1 MSVPTSSAR
10 SRFAAAVSQPDE
22 RIDLGEAALLIAA
35 QEYPQLALEPYLRRL
50 DVLAERVNDRL
61 SNETA
66 PPIVLGELTRVLFH
80 EEGLRGNEGAYYDPR
95 NSFLNDVLDRKL
107 GIPITL
113 GVVVLEVGR
122 RLGLPLEGLGFPGHF
137 IVRYRGEAVSLLI
150 DPFDKGRIRFEDQ
163 AQELL
168 DRVYAGMV
176 QLKPEFMRAVSR
188 REILE
193 RMLRNLKGIYL
204 NAKEDFRALGV
215 IELLLVLRPEARG
228 EVRDRGIMLARI
240 GRYDEAIEQLEM
252 YLDFAPGATD
262 APRVRDYIMRLSE
275 VTGDR

>member
-1 MSVPTSSAR
+1 MSSPAFGSRA
-10 SRFAAAVSQPDE
+10 RFAAVVSVADE

-35 QEYPQLALEPYLRRL
+35 QEYPQLATEPYLRRL

-61 SNETA
+61 ANETA
-66 PPIVLGELTRVLFH
+66 APVVLGELTRVLFE
-80 EEGLRGNEGAYYDPR
+80 EEGLRGNDAAYYDPR

-107 GIPITL
+107 GIPISL
-113 GVVVLEVGR
+113 GVIVLEVGR
-122 RLGLPLEGLGFPGHF
+122 RLGLPLEGVGFPGHF
-137 IVRYRGEAVSLLI
+137 LVRYRGEAFSLLI
-150 DPFDKGRIRFEDQ
+150 DPFDKGRIRFDDQ

-168 DRVYAGMV
+168 DRVYGGMV
-176 QLKPEFMRAVSR
+176 QIKPEFMRALSR

-215 IELLLVLRPEARG
+215 IELLLALRPEARQ

-240 GRYDEAIEQLEM
+240 GRYEEAIEQLEQ

-262 APRVRDYIMRLSE
+262 APRVREYILRLSE
-275 VTGDR
+275 AAGR

>member
-1 MSVPTSSAR
+1 MTTPVPGMQAR
-10 SRFAAAVSQPDE
+10 FRAAVSVPDE
-22 RIDLGEAALLIAA
+22 RLDLGAAALLIAT

-50 DVLAERVNDRL
+50 DVLAERVHDRL

-66 PPIVLGELTRVLFH
+66 GPIVLGELTRVLFQ
-80 EEGLRGNEGAYYDPR
+80 EEGLRGNDAAYYDPR

-137 IVRYRGEAVSLLI
+137 LVRYRGEAVSLLI
-150 DPFDKGRIRFEDQ
+150 DPFDRGRIRFEDQ

-168 DRVYAGMV
+168 DRVYGGMV
-176 QLKPEFMRAVSR
+176 QVKPEFLREIGR

-215 IELLLVLRPEARG
+215 IELLLLLRPEARG

-240 GRYDEAIEQLEM
+240 GRYDEAIEQLEL
-252 YLDFAPGATD
+252 YLDYAPGATD
-262 APRVRDYIMRLSE
+262 APRVREYILRLS
-275 VTGDR
+275 DAK

>member
-1 MSVPTSSAR
+1 MSAPAR
-10 SRFAAAVSQPDE
+10 GARARFSAAVSVADE
-22 RIDLGEAALLIAA
+22 RIDLAEAALLIAA

-66 PPIVLGELTRVLFH
+66 PPIVLQELTRVLFE
-80 EEGLRGNEGAYYDPR
+80 EEGLRGNEAAYYDPR

-107 GIPITL
+107 GIPISL

-137 IVRYRGEAVSLLI
+137 LVRYRGEAMSLLI
-150 DPFDKGRIRFEDQ
+150 DPFDGGRIRFEDQ

-168 DRVYAGMV
+168 DRVYGGMV
-176 QLKPEFMRAVSR
+176 RLKPEFTRPIGR
-188 REILE
+188 RDIIE

-204 NAKEDFRALGV
+204 NAKDDHRALGV
-215 IELLLVLRPEARG
+215 IELLLVLKPEARQ
-228 EVRDRGIMLARI
+228 EIRDRGILLARI
-240 GRYDEAIEQLEM
+240 GRYDEAIEQLEL
-252 YLDFAPGATD
+252 YLVRAPGATD
-262 APRVRDYIMRLSE
+262 ASRVREYILRLSE
-275 VTGDR
+275 AADR

>member
-1 MSVPTSSAR
+1 MSAPVPGLQ
-10 SRFAAAVSQPDE
+10 SRFRAAVSVPDE
-22 RIDLGEAALLIAA
+22 RIDLAEAALLLATM
-35 QEYPQLALEPYLRRL
+35 QYPQLAVEPYLRRL

-66 PPIVLGELTRVLFH
+66 GPVVLGELTRVLFQ
-80 EEGLRGNEGAYYDPR
+80 EEGLRGNDAAYYDPR

-113 GVVVLEVGR
+113 GVIVLEVGR

-137 IVRYRGEAVSLLI
+137 IVRYRGEAMSLLI

-168 DRVYAGMV
+168 DRVYGGMV
-176 QLKPEFMRAVSR
+176 QLKQEYLREIGK

-204 NAKEDFRALGV
+204 NAKEDFRALAV

-240 GRYDEAIEQLEM
+240 GRFDEAIAQLEL

-262 APRVRDYIMRLSE
+262 APRVREYIARLSE
-275 VTGDR
+275 R

>member
-1 MSVPTSSAR
+1 MSAPAHSAR
-10 SRFAAAVSQPDE
+10 ARFSAAVSGPDE
-22 RIDLGEAALLIAA
+22 RIDLGAAALLIAA

-66 PPIVLGELTRVLFH
+66 PPVVLGELTRVLFS
-80 EEGLRGNEGAYYDPR
+80 EEGLRGNEAAYYDPR

-107 GIPITL
+107 GIPISL

-137 IVRYRGEAVSLLI
+137 LVRYRGEAVSLLI
-150 DPFDKGRIRFEDQ
+150 DPFDGGRIRFEDQ

-168 DRVYAGMV
+168 DRVYGGIV
-176 QLKPEFMRAVSR
+176 RIKPEFMRPIGR
-188 REILE
+188 RDILE

-204 NAKEDFRALGV
+204 NAKEDHRALG
-215 IELLLVLRPEARG
+215 IIDLLLALKPEARQ

-240 GRYDEAIEQLEM
+240 GRYDEAIEQLEL

-262 APRVRDYIMRLSE
+262 ATRVRQYILRLSE
-275 VTGDR
+275 AAGR

>member
-1 MSVPTSSAR
+1 MSSPAFGAR
-10 SRFAAAVSQPDE
+10 SRFAAVVAGPDE

-35 QEYPQLALEPYLRRL
+35 QEYPQLATEPYLRRL

-61 SNETA
+61 ANETA
-66 PPIVLGELTRVLFH
+66 APVVLGELTRVLF
-80 EEGLRGNEGAYYDPR
+80 EDEGLRGNDAAYYDPR

-113 GVVVLEVGR
+113 GVIVLEVGR
-122 RLGLPLEGLGFPGHF
+122 RLGLPLEGVGFPGHF
-137 IVRYRGEAVSLLI
+137 LVRYRGEAFSLLI
-150 DPFDKGRIRFEDQ
+150 DPFDRGRVRFEDQ

-168 DRVYAGMV
+168 DRVYGGMV
-176 QLKPEFMRAVSR
+176 QIKPEFMRALDR

-215 IELLLVLRPEARG
+215 IDLLLALRPEARQ
-228 EVRDRGIMLARI
+228 EVRDKGIMLARI
-240 GRYDEAIEQLEM
+240 GRYEEAIEHLEQ
-252 YLDFAPGATD
+252 YLDFAPSATD
-262 APRVRDYIMRLSE
+262 APRVREYILRLSE
-275 VTGDR
+275 ASGR

>member
-1 MSVPTSSAR
+1 MSAPTSSAR
-10 SRFAAAVSQPDE
+10 SRFAAAVSVPDE

-61 SNETA
+61 ANETA
-66 PPIVLGELTRVLFH
+66 PPVVLGELTRVLF
-80 EEGLRGNEGAYYDPR
+80 EEEALRGNDGAYYDPR

-113 GVVVLEVGR
+113 SVVLLEVGR

-168 DRVYAGMV
+168 DRVYGGMV
-176 QLKPEFMRAVSR
+176 QVKPEFMRAITR

-215 IELLLVLRPEARG
+215 IDLLLVLRPEARG
-228 EVRDRGIMLARI
+228 EVRDRGITLARI
-240 GRYDEAIEQLEM
+240 GRYAEAIEQLEM
-252 YLDFAPGATD
+252 YLDFAPAATD
-262 APRVRDYIMRLSE
+262 APRVRDYIVRLNE
-275 VTGDR
+275 AANR

>member
-1 MSVPTSSAR
+1 MSAPSLSAR
-10 SRFAAAVSQPDE
+10 SRFAAAVAGPDD
-22 RIDLGEAALLIAA
+22 RIDLAEAALLIAA

-50 DVLAERVNDRL
+50 DMLAERVNDRL
-61 SNETA
+61 ANETA
-66 PPIVLGELTRVLFH
+66 PPVVLGELTRVLFE
-80 EEGLRGNEGAYYDPR
+80 EEGLRGNEAAYYDPR

-168 DRVYAGMV
+168 DRVYGGMV
-176 QLKPEFMRAVSR
+176 QLKPEFMRAVGR

-252 YLDFAPGATD
+252 YLDFAPAATD
-262 APRVRDYIMRLSE
+262 APRVRDYIMRLNE
-275 VTGDR
+275 AAGR

>member
-1 MSVPTSSAR
+1 MSAPVFGVRA
-10 SRFAAAVSQPDE
+10 RFAAVVSLPDE
-22 RIDLGEAALLIAA
+22 RIDLGEAALLIGA
-35 QEYPQLALEPYLRRL
+35 QEYPQLAVEPYLRRL

-66 PPIVLGELTRVLFH
+66 PPVVLGELTRVLFQ
-80 EEGLRGNEGAYYDPR
+80 EEGLRGNDAAYYDPR

-107 GIPITL
+107 GIPISL
-113 GVVVLEVGR
+113 GVVLLEVGR
-122 RLGLPLEGLGFPGHF
+122 RLGLPLEGVGFPGHF
-137 IVRYRGEAVSLLI
+137 LVRYRGEAFSLLV
-150 DPFDKGRIRFEDQ
+150 DPFDKGRVRFEDQ

-168 DRVYAGMV
+168 DRVYGGTV
-176 QLKPEFMRAVSR
+176 RLKPEFMHALGR

-215 IELLLVLRPEARG
+215 IDLLLALRPDARQ

-240 GRYDEAIEQLEM
+240 GRYEEAIQQLEQ
-252 YLDFAPGATD
+252 YLDFAPAATD
-262 APRVRDYIMRLSE
+262 APRVREYILRLGE
-275 VTGDR
+275 ATGR

>member
-1 MSVPTSSAR
+1 MSSPAFGSRARFSAV
-10 SRFAAAVSQPDE
+10 VSVADDQ
-22 RIDLGEAALLIAA
+22 IDLGEAALLIAA
-35 QEYPQLALEPYLRRL
+35 TEYPQLATEPYLRRL

-61 SNETA
+61 ANETA
-66 PPIVLGELTRVLFH
+66 APVVLGELTRVLFE
-80 EEGLRGNEGAYYDPR
+80 EEGLRGNDAAYYDPR

-107 GIPITL
+107 GIPISL

-122 RLGLPLEGLGFPGHF
+122 RLGLPLEGVGFPGHF
-137 IVRYRGEAVSLLI
+137 LVRYRGEALSMLI

-168 DRVYAGMV
+168 DRVYGGMV
-176 QLKPEFMRAVSR
+176 QIKPEFMRALGR

-215 IELLLVLRPEARG
+215 IDLLLALRPDAG
-228 EVRDRGIMLARI
+228 QEVRDRGIMLARI
-240 GRYDEAIEQLEM
+240 GRYEEAIEQLEQ
-252 YLDFAPGATD
+252 YLDFAPGATA
-262 APRVRDYIMRLSE
+262 APRVREYILRLSE
-275 VTGDR
+275 ATGR

>member
-1 MSVPTSSAR
+1 MPGAR
-10 SRFAAAVSQPDE
+10 TRFATAVTGPDE
-22 RIDLGEAALLIAA
+22 TIDLGAAALLIAA

-66 PPIVLGELTRVLFH
+66 PPIVLGELTRVLFQ
-80 EEGLRGNEGAYYDPR
+80 EEGLRGNDVAYYDPR

-168 DRVYAGMV
+168 DRVYGGMV
-176 QLKPEFMRAVSR
+176 QIKPEFMRAISK

-252 YLDFAPGATD
+252 YLDFAPAATD
-262 APRVRDYIMRLSE
+262 APRVREYILRLSDAS
-275 VTGDR
+275 GR

>member
-1 MSVPTSSAR
+1 MSAPAHGAR
-10 SRFAAAVSQPDE
+10 ARFSAAVSVPDE
-22 RIDLGEAALLIAA
+22 QIDLGAAALLIAA

-61 SNETA
+61 ANESA
-66 PPIVLGELTRVLFH
+66 PLIVLQELTRILFE

-95 NSFLNDVLDRKL
+95 NSFLNDVLERKL
-107 GIPITL
+107 GIPISL

-137 IVRYRGEAVSLLI
+137 LVRYRGEAVSLLI
-150 DPFDKGRIRFEDQ
+150 DPFDAGRIRFEDQ

-168 DRVYAGMV
+168 DRVYGGTV
-176 QLKPEFMRAVSR
+176 RVKPEFLQTIGR
-188 REILE
+188 REIIE

-204 NAKEDFRALGV
+204 NAKDDFRALGI
-215 IELLLVLRPEARG
+215 IELLLVLKPEARQ

-240 GRYDEAIEQLEM
+240 GRYDEAIEQLEL
-252 YLDFAPGATD
+252 YLDRAPGATD
-262 APRVRDYIMRLSE
+262 APRVRDYILRLSE
-275 VTGDR
+275 AAGG

>member
-1 MSVPTSSAR
+1 MSAPTHGAR
-10 SRFAAAVSQPDE
+10 ARFAAAVSAPDE
-22 RIDLGEAALLIAA
+22 RIDLGAAALLIAA

-66 PPIVLGELTRVLFH
+66 PPIVLGELTRVLFQ
-80 EEGLRGNEGAYYDPR
+80 EEGLRGNDAAYYDPR

-107 GIPITL
+107 GIPISL

-137 IVRYRGEAVSLLI
+137 LVRYRGEAVSLLI
-150 DPFDKGRIRFEDQ
+150 DPFDGGRIRFEDQ

-168 DRVYAGMV
+168 DRVYGGMV
-176 QLKPEFMRAVSR
+176 RLKPEFMRPIGR
-188 REILE
+188 RDILE

-204 NAKEDFRALGV
+204 NAKEDFRALAV
-215 IELLLVLRPEARG
+215 IELLLVLRPEARQ

-240 GRYDEAIEQLEM
+240 GRYDEAIEQLEL
-252 YLDFAPGATD
+252 YLDFAPGASD
-262 APRVRDYIMRLSE
+262 APRVREYILRLSE
-275 VTGDR
+275 AAGR

>member
-1 MSVPTSSAR
+1 MRGVHAR
-10 SRFAAAVSQPDE
+10 FRAAVSVPDHA
-22 RIDLGEAALLIAA
+22 IDLGEAALLVAA
-35 QEYPQLALEPYLRRL
+35 QEYPQLALEPYVRRL
-50 DVLAERVNDRL
+50 DQLAERVGDRL
-61 SNETA
+61 ANETA
-66 PPIVLGELTRVLFH
+66 GPVVLGELTRVLFQ
-80 EEGLRGNEGAYYDPR
+80 EEGLRGNDQAYYDPR

-113 GVVVLEVGR
+113 GVIVLEVGR
-122 RLGLPLEGLGFPGHF
+122 RLDLPLEGLGFPGHF
-137 IVRYRGEAVSLLI
+137 LVRYRGEAVSLLI
-150 DPFDKGRIRFEDQ
+150 DPFDNGRIRFEDQ

-168 DRVYAGMV
+168 DRVYGGMV
-176 QLKPEFMRAVSR
+176 RVKPQFMREISR
-188 REILE
+188 RQILE

-240 GRYDEAIEQLEM
+240 GRYDEAIQQLEL

-262 APRVRDYIMRLSE
+262 APRVREYISRLSA
-275 VTGDR
+275 R

>member
-1 MSVPTSSAR
+1 MSAPVPAAHARFRSAV
-10 SRFAAAVSQPDE
+10 AVPDE
-22 RIDLGEAALLIAA
+22 RIDLAEGALLIAM

-66 PPIVLGELTRVLFH
+66 GPIVLGELTRVLFQ
-80 EEGLRGNEGAYYDPR
+80 EEGLRGNDTAYYDPR

-137 IVRYRGEAVSLLI
+137 LVRYRGEAVSLLI

-168 DRVYAGMV
+168 DRVYGGMV
-176 QLKPEFMRAVSR
+176 QVKPEFLRAIGQ

-204 NAKEDFRALGV
+204 NAKEDFRALGI

-240 GRYDEAIEQLEM
+240 GRFDEAIEQLET

-262 APRVRDYIMRLSE
+262 APRVREYIVRLQS
-275 VTGDR
+275 R

>member
-1 MSVPTSSAR
+1 MSAPVFGPRA
-10 SRFAAAVSQPDE
+10 RFAALVSVPDE
-22 RIDLGEAALLIAA
+22 RIDLGEAALLLAA
-35 QEYPQLALEPYLRRL
+35 QEYPQLATEPYLRRL

-66 PPIVLGELTRVLFH
+66 PPVVLGELTRVLFQ
-80 EEGLRGNEGAYYDPR
+80 EEGLRGNDAAYYDPR

-107 GIPITL
+107 GIPISL

-122 RLGLPLEGLGFPGHF
+122 RLGLPLEGVGFPGHF
-137 IVRYRGEAVSLLI
+137 LVRYRGEAFSLLI
-150 DPFDKGRIRFEDQ
+150 DPFDKGRVRFEDQ

-168 DRVYAGMV
+168 DRVYDGMV
-176 QLKPEFMRAVSR
+176 QLKPEFMRALTR

-204 NAKEDFRALGV
+204 NAKDDFRALGV
-215 IELLLVLRPEARG
+215 IELLLALRPDARQ

-240 GRYDEAIEQLEM
+240 GRYEEAIEQLEQ

-262 APRVRDYIMRLSE
+262 ATRVREYILRLSE
-275 VTGDR
+275 AADR

>member
-1 MSVPTSSAR
+1 MSAPTSSAR

-35 QEYPQLALEPYLRRL
+35 QEYPQLALDPYLRRL

-61 SNETA
+61 ANETA
-66 PPIVLGELTRVLFH
+66 PPVVLGELTRVLFQ
-80 EEGLRGNEGAYYDPR
+80 EEGLRGNDGAYYDPR

-168 DRVYAGMV
+168 DRVYGGMV

-275 VTGDR
+275 VSGDR

>member
-1 MSVPTSSAR
+1 MSAPTSSAR
-10 SRFAAAVSQPDE
+10 SRFAAAVSAPDE
-22 RIDLGEAALLIAA
+22 RIDLAAAALLIAA

-66 PPIVLGELTRVLFH
+66 PPIVLGELTRVVFE

-150 DPFDKGRIRFEDQ
+150 DPFD
-163 AQELL
+163 
-168 DRVYAGMV
+168 
-176 QLKPEFMRAVSR
+176 
-188 REILE
+188 
-193 RMLRNLKGIYL
+193 
-204 NAKEDFRALGV
+204 
-215 IELLLVLRPEARG
+215 
-228 EVRDRGIMLARI
+228 
-240 GRYDEAIEQLEM
+240 
-252 YLDFAPGATD
+252 
-262 APRVRDYIMRLSE
+262 
-275 VTGDR
+275 